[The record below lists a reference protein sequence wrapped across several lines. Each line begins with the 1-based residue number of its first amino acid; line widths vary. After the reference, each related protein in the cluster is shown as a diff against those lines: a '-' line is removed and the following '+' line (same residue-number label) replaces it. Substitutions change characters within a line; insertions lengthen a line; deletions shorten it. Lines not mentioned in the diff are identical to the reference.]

1 MEDFQ
6 RVLRSFSEWR
16 DKQPDIQEAI
26 DEVCRDTEL
35 AREEVLAILEVTGV
49 YVLPGSE
56 MENSIKSFIS
66 QIDKDKIVVND
77 LIREI
82 GFRFCISTKE
92 SRRLVESFAN
102 S

>member
-26 DEVCRDTEL
+26 DKVCRDTEL

-56 MENSIKSFIS
+56 IEDSIKSFIS
-66 QIDKDKIVVND
+66 SVNTTRITVD
-77 LIREI
+77 ELIREV
-82 GFRFCISTKE
+82 GFRFVISTKE
-92 SRRLVESFAN
+92 ARRLVESFAN
-102 S
+102 L